1 MTIHKE
7 KFTERT
13 KINKDSLGIGI
24 LTCDATET
32 MIRNFCKN
40 NMDFYIAMCNCA
52 HKSNNIFQH
61 ISIETKWLI

>member
-7 KFTERT
+7 KFAEQT

-24 LTCDATET
+24 LTCDTTEA

-52 HKSNNIFQH
+52 HKSNNIFSAYQ
-61 ISIETKWLI
+61 IKTKRLI